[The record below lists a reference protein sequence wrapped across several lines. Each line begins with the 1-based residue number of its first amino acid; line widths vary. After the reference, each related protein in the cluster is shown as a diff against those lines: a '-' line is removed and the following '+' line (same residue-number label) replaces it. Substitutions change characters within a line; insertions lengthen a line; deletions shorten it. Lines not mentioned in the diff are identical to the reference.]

1 MYIAWIGRGA
11 SPSSRYFA
19 CLPGCGAACRAQERL
34 DWLLGRLSV
43 PQVLG
48 YAAEDGREYLLL
60 SAIPGIGTSSET
72 LGMENLD
79 VVRLLAQGLR
89 MVHEVPIR
97 DCPFDMTLDR
107 VLPQTEQN
115 VRLGL
120 VDEDEFDRA
129 VGRGL
134 VDRDTAC
141 RAREEADR
149 LLSQAR

>member
-1 MYIAWIGRGA
+1 
-11 SPSSRYFA
+11 
-19 CLPGCGAACRAQERL
+19 
-34 DWLLGRLSV
+34 V

-107 VLPQTEQN
+107 VLPQT
-115 VRLGL
+115 
-120 VDEDEFDRA
+120 
-129 VGRGL
+129 
-134 VDRDTAC
+134 
-141 RAREEADR
+141 
-149 LLSQAR
+149 